1 MNADLFH
8 GLNGLVGNWAALDA
22 LGKFCAG
29 TLRDLLVVAALAVPL
44 VRVRVE
50 PRHSAVALAVA
61 VATILVTAEMTALLK
76 GWLDFARPFAAEVQV
91 NLLVSP
97 PPSAAM
103 PSGHASAAAAAAMAG
118 SLSWPRL
125 APVFGTAALLV
136 GLGRVFVGVH
146 YPADVLAGFAV
157 GSAVAT
163 ALWLGATTCSSDLG
177 RRADPQP
184 FRTGPHR
191 TAGRFYA
198 SAVTRRLL
206 PERATHR
213 CRAGHW

>member
-8 GLNGLVGNWAALDA
+8 GLNGLAGNWAALDA

-29 TLRDLLVVAALAVPL
+29 PLRDLLVVAVLAVPL
-44 VRVRVE
+44 VRVRVDS
-50 PRHSAVALAVA
+50 RHAVVALAVA
-61 VATILVTAEMTALLK
+61 VVAVVVTAELTAGMK
-76 GWLDFARPFAAEVQV
+76 GWLDVPRPFAAEAQV

-146 YPADVLAGFAV
+146 YPADVFAGFAV

-163 ALWLGATTCSSDLG
+163 ALWLGGTKV
-177 RRADPQP
+177 
-184 FRTGPHR
+184 F
-191 TAGRFYA
+191 
-198 SAVTRRLL
+198 
-206 PERATHR
+206 ERPGQTS
-213 CRAGHW
+213 